1 MTESTTSPINNPVD
15 TLANGAWG
23 WVLLRGILAIVF
35 GVIALISP
43 VAAIEAIAIVFG
55 AYALVDGVVGIVHS
69 IRVRHELP
77 RWGWVLVQGILSAIA
92 GLAALILPGIVG
104 AFGAL
109 IVLWIIVIWN
119 VTQGAATIRSAAG
132 AQSKAPK
139 GWAIAGGVVSIL
151 FGILLGIL
159 TLVIPGATLLG
170 LVWVTGVYA
179 IVFGVM
185 LAVAALQARASGAA
199 ASFEA

>member
-1 MTESTTSPINNPVD
+1 MTESATSPINNPVD

-43 VAAIEAIAIVFG
+43 AAAIEAIAIVFG
-55 AYALVDGVVGIVHS
+55 AYALVDGVVAIVHS
-69 IRVRHELP
+69 IRVRHEFP
-77 RWGWVLVQGILSAIA
+77 RWGWVLVQGILSAVA
-92 GLAALILPGIVG
+92 GLAALVLPGIVG

-109 IVLWIIVIWN
+109 IVLWIIVVWN
-119 VTQGAATIRSAAG
+119 ITQGAATIRSAAG
-132 AQSKAPK
+132 AQSTRPK
-139 GWAIAGGVVSIL
+139 GWAIAGGIVSIL

-159 TLVIPGATLLG
+159 ILVTPGATLLG

-179 IVFGVM
+179 IAFGVL
-185 LAVAALQARASGAA
+185 LAAAALQARATGAA
-199 ASFEA
+199 SS

>member
-132 AQSKAPK
+132 AQSTAPK

-199 ASFEA
+199 ASF